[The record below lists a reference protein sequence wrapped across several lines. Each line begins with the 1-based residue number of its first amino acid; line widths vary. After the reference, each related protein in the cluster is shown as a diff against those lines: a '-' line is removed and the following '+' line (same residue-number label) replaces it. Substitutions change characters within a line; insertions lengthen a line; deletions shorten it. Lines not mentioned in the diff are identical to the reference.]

1 MYGKVSCALL
11 FCSKSDSF
19 SREERKRKREKNG
32 KTHIDPFFSL
42 DRTETLETFTNLS
55 GSRGSPY
62 YHRNTVNNTIL
73 PLYADTYTTLAIIV
87 ITVKY
92 TGFFVFV
99 LFSAAG
105 LLCFLDK

>member
-11 FCSKSDSF
+11 FCNKSDSF

-42 DRTETLETFTNLS
+42 DRTETVETFTNLS

-73 PLYADTYTTLAIIV
+73 PLYADTYHASYYNNNSKI
-87 ITVKY
+87 Y
-92 TGFFVFV
+92 CFFCVCVVFRRWLIV
-99 LFSAAG
+99 LFI
-105 LLCFLDK
+105 